1 MKRYLPFVIVAAVGV
16 IALGS
21 GILLYRAKRISNPPD
36 LTSAKNQATP
46 EKPNGGSLHVLGPAN
61 APITLEEF
69 GDFQCPPCGALSNPI
84 NQIEKDY
91 APRLRVIFRQYPL
104 VNHKHARAAAYASEA
119 AGLQNRFWEMHDL
132 LYREQS
138 TWSKVEDVTP
148 LLTAYAGIIGLKI
161 DQFKTDMASDQVKAR
176 VTSDQQRA
184 AGLNVTTTPTIF
196 INDHVVPPTSLNPV
210 SLRAA
215 IDAAATAKLT
225 P

>member
-1 MKRYLPFVIVAAVGV
+1 MRRFLPLIIVATVGA

-21 GILLYRAKRISNPPD
+21 GLLLYRAKRIPSLPG
-36 LTSAKNQATP
+36 LTSSKDSQMR
-46 EKPNGGSLHVLGPAN
+46 EKAETKSVHILGGAN
-61 APITLEEF
+61 APVTMEEF